1 MPTPATRGA
10 SPAGLRRRLLLLV
23 LLAVLPALGL
33 VGLSAAQNRATLARE
48 VRENAFRL
56 ARLTASGHD
65 AAIEGA
71 RQLLTGLARA
81 PEIRIPGSP
90 RCAGLLADLLER
102 FPSYANFG
110 VVSLDGVITC
120 SGLAT
125 NGTVS
130 AADRTWFRE
139 AVRTLGFAVGEY
151 QVGRVTQ
158 QQTLNF
164 GLPVLDGSGHL
175 TAVVFAA
182 LSLRAFEDVA
192 TVADLPAG
200 STVVVVDAKG
210 VILSRTPEPERYV
223 GEAIPDTE
231 LARALAARPD
241 GTADV
246 AGVDGIHRIYG
257 FTRLHGGPVSVAV
270 GIPTSTAFADV
281 NRVFWQNLIGLAVVG
296 ALALTAAWF
305 FGTAFVVRPVTDAIR
320 IERESVERLQQVD
333 QLRSDFVS
341 MVSHEL
347 RNPLATIRGFG
358 QLLRDRP
365 KTLDEATRA
374 QASDVIVREV
384 DRMASLVENVLDV
397 SRMESDT
404 FSYGFVPYDP
414 RALLED
420 CVAETRASFPGRRIE
435 LDVPPGFPSASGD
448 PDRLKQVVLNLISNA
463 CRYSPDTGA
472 VTVRGTLDAGAY
484 RVDVVDQG
492 AGIAPESIGL
502 LFQRFA
508 RIRTPD
514 TAKVRGTGLGLYISR
529 RIVEAHGGRIWVE
542 SEPGVGSTFSVSLP
556 LAPAPRDGA

>member
-1 MPTPATRGA
+1 
-10 SPAGLRRRLLLLV
+10 LLLV

-33 VGLSAAQNRATLARE
+33 VGLSAAQNRSTLARE

-81 PEIRIPGSP
+81 PEIRSSGSA
-90 RCAGLLADLLER
+90 RCGSLLADLLER

-120 SGLAT
+120 SGVPAQGSV
-125 NGTVS
+125 NV
-130 AADRTWFRE
+130 ADRTWFRD
-139 AVRTLGFAVGEY
+139 AVRTLAFAVGEY
-151 QVGRVTQ
+151 QVGRVTR
-158 QQTLNF
+158 QQTLDF
-164 GLPVLDGSGHL
+164 GFPVVDGSGHL
-175 TAVVFAA
+175 TAVMFAA
-182 LSLRAFEDVA
+182 LSLRTFEDVA
-192 TVADLPAG
+192 TLADLPRG
-200 STVVVVDAKG
+200 STVIVVDAKG
-210 VILSRTPEPERYV
+210 VILSRTPEPERFV
-223 GEAIPDTE
+223 GEPIPE
-231 LARALAARPD
+231 SALARALAAHPD
-241 GTADV
+241 GTAEV
-246 AGVDGIHRIYG
+246 SGVDGVHRIYG
-257 FTRLHGGPVSVAV
+257 FTRLQGGPVSLAV
-270 GIPTSTAFADV
+270 GIPTETAFADV
-281 NRVFWQNLIGLAVVG
+281 NHVFWQNLIGLAVVG

-305 FGTAFVVRPVTDAIR
+305 VGTVFVERPVTGAIQ
-320 IERESVERLQQVD
+320 IERESVQRLEQVD

-365 KTLDEATRA
+365 ETLDDEQRR
-374 QASDVIVREV
+374 QAYDVIVREV

-404 FSYGFVPYDP
+404 FSYAFIPYEP
-414 RALLED
+414 RRLLDE
-420 CVAETRASFPGRRIE
+420 CVAETRASWPGRRID
-435 LDVPPGFPSASGD
+435 LDAPAAFPSAMGD

-463 CRYSPDTGA
+463 CRYSPSDRS
-472 VTVRGTLDAGAY
+472 VTVRGSPDEREYRLDVID
-484 RVDVVDQG
+484 RG
-492 AGIAPESIGL
+492 AGIAPESIGV

-542 SEPGVGSTFSVSLP
+542 SEPGAGSTFSVTLP
-556 LAPAPRDGA
+556 LVPERGDGA